1 MSSRP
6 KAVTVNVQKITAR
19 SRALLTALNLHWAGV
34 ALLSLICLYLLV
46 SMAFAYQSAKSQD
59 AEALAAQRVALKTAQ
74 IQEQP
79 LEGLDTKLKS
89 ATDQADEFY
98 LERLPVSYSEFLTE
112 LGALAAKQGVRLTRV
127 QYAPST
133 VTGESAGQLTQV
145 QMDAGLTG
153 QYRPLVQFMNGLER
167 DKTFFV
173 IGGVTLTGQQTGL
186 VNLRIRV
193 ATYLRNP
200 LSDEEK
206 QRLIDASEPVQ
217 DGPADFGNRG
227 AIPPPNGATP

>member
-6 KAVTVNVQKITAR
+6 KAVTINVQKMTR
-19 SRALLTALNLHWAGV
+19 RTRELLTALNLHWAGV
-34 ALLSLICLYLLV
+34 ALLGLICLYLLTG
-46 SMAFAYQSAKSQD
+46 MAFAYQRAKSQD
-59 AEALAAQRVALKTAQ
+59 ANALAAQHVALETAR

-79 LEGLDTKLKS
+79 LEGLDTKLGA
-89 ATDQADEFY
+89 ATKKADEFY

-112 LGALAAKQGVRLTRV
+112 LGALAKKQGVRLTRV

-153 QYRPLVQFMNGLER
+153 QYRSLVQFINGLER

-186 VNLRIRV
+186 VNLRIRI

-200 LSDEEK
+200 LTEEER
-206 QRLIDASEPVQ
+206 QRLMSESTADEPP
-217 DGPADFGNRG
+217 DTPAEKAPG
-227 AIPPPNGATP
+227 AAR

>member
-6 KAVTVNVQKITAR
+6 QAVTLNVQKITAR
-19 SRALLTALNLHWAGV
+19 TRELLTALNLHWAGV
-34 ALLSLICLYLLV
+34 GLLSLLCLYFLT
-46 SMAFAYQSAKSQD
+46 SMAFAWQRAKSQD
-59 AEALAAQRVALKTAQ
+59 AAALASQHSALIVAQT
-74 IQEQP
+74 QEKP
-79 LEGLDTKLKS
+79 LEGLDAKLQT
-89 ATDQADEFY
+89 ATGQADQFY

-112 LGALAAKQGVRLTRV
+112 LGALAKKQGVRLTRV
-127 QYAPST
+127 QYAPSQ

-153 QYRPLVQFMNGLER
+153 QYRPLIQFINNLER

-173 IGGVTLTGQQTGL
+173 IGGITLTGQQTGL

-200 LSDEEK
+200 LTEEEK
-206 QRLIDASEPVQ
+206 QRLMSESTAEE
-217 DGPADFGNRG
+217 PAP
-227 AIPPPNGATP
+227 ATAEKNGATP

>member
-6 KAVTVNVQKITAR
+6 QAVTVNVQKVTAR
-19 SRALLTALNLHWAGV
+19 TRALLTVLNFHWAGV
-34 ALLSLICLYLLV
+34 GVLGVICLYLLT
-46 SMAFAYQSAKSQD
+46 SMAFAYQRAKGDDAQAIASQQT
-59 AEALAAQRVALKTAQ
+59 ALTTAK

-79 LEGLDTKLKS
+79 LEGLDSKLHS
-89 ATDQADEFY
+89 ATGQADQFY

-112 LGALAAKQGVRLTRV
+112 IGALAKKQGVRLTRV
-127 QYAPST
+127 QYAPSQ

-153 QYRPLVQFMNGLER
+153 QYRSLVQFINGLER

-200 LSDEEK
+200 LSEEEK
-206 QRLIDASEPVQ
+206 TRLMKESLTD
-217 DGPADFGNRG
+217 DTPAVTPK
-227 AIPPPNGATP
+227 AATP

>member
-6 KAVTVNVQKITAR
+6 RAVTLNVQKMTAR
-19 SRALLTALNLHWAGV
+19 TRELLTALNLHYAG
-34 ALLSLICLYLLV
+34 AAILGLICLYLLTG
-46 SMAFAYQSAKSQD
+46 MAFAYQKARSQND
-59 AEALAAQRVALKTAQ
+59 EAIVSQQVALKTAQ
-74 IQEQP
+74 IQAQP

-89 ATDQADEFY
+89 ATGQADQFY

-112 LGALAAKQGVRLTRV
+112 LGALAKKQGVRLTRV

-133 VTGESAGQLTQV
+133 VTGETAGQLTQV

-153 QYRPLVQFMNGLER
+153 QYRSLVQFINGLER

-200 LSDEEK
+200 LTDEEK
-206 QRLIDASEPVQ
+206 QRLMTESVADEPAT
-217 DGPADFGNRG
+217 PEKT
-227 AIPPPNGATP
+227 GATP